1 MLKVGE
7 LSKTKVNAFLSLLPN
22 SKFTILYLSDA
33 FTSLDGSSPS
43 SEIDSFSTSASGLA
57 PPFLVA
63 AADWAFLG
71 GVWESMESSPKG
83 SS

>member
-7 LSKTKVNAFLSLLPN
+7 LSETKVSAFLSLLPN

-71 GVWESMESSPKG
+71 GVCESMESSPKG

>member
-7 LSKTKVNAFLSLLPN
+7 LSKTHVSAFLPLLLNGKP
-22 SKFTILYLSDA
+22 TILYLSDA

-71 GVWESMESSPKG
+71 GVCESMESSPNG